1 MFDIIEEKE
10 EFMTTAAVQKQYTD
24 LSGHFYEGQK
34 REDVAEFTGLTSVFY
49 DEKKE
54 FDRIDS
60 DHDGV
65 LSRDEITAELE
76 KDLTT
81 QKLSKVLNTVTS
93 ICSMGLTILTK
104 GRARFMWGLV
114 TGINSISAYRSS
126 MKQKEVEEKLSK
138 KD

>member
-1 MFDIIEEKE
+1 
-10 EFMTTAAVQKQYTD
+10 MTTVAVQKKYTD

-34 REDVAEFTGLTSVFY
+34 REDVTEFTGLTSVFY
-49 DEKKE
+49 DEYKE

-81 QKLSKVLNTVTS
+81 QKRSKVLNTVTS

-104 GRARFMWGLV
+104 GRARFMWGLI
-114 TGINSISAYRSS
+114 TGMNLISAHRSS
-126 MKQKEVEEKLSK
+126 MRQKEVEENLSK